1 MLGEIRNSRV
11 RGAAIGP
18 CSLMA
23 PSSIV
28 TFKLRGSIPCN
39 YPAKKKKKVELEQ
52 QSHVGRSE
60 KVSLEISWKVPILQI
75 P

>member
-11 RGAAIGP
+11 KGAAIGP
-18 CSLMA
+18 CSLME
-23 PSSIV
+23 PGSVV
-28 TFKLRGSIPCN
+28 TFKLRDS
-39 YPAKKKKKVELEQ
+39 YPTKKKKVDLEE

-60 KVSLEISWKVPILQI
+60 KVSLEISWKVPTLQI